1 MKKQHCVVMDE
12 ELSQELK
19 IVAIKEGMS
28 MSDLISKACVD
39 YLNLRKQLVD
49 RGIIFDDVRDM
60 KQTLNIIYGTEAS
73 NQNVST
79 HNYITNDNTKTDECY
94 TKCSSWD

>member
-1 MKKQHCVVMDE
+1 MKKQHCVVMDD

-19 IVAIKEGMS
+19 IVAIKMGMS

-39 YLNLRKQLVD
+39 YLDFRKQLVD

-60 KQTLNIIYGTEAS
+60 KPQGI
-73 NQNVST
+73 Q
-79 HNYITNDNTKTDECY
+79 
-94 TKCSSWD
+94 

>member
-1 MKKQHCVVMDE
+1 MKKQHCVVMDD

-39 YLNLRKQLVD
+39 YLDFRKQLVD

-60 KQTLNIIYGTEAS
+60 KPTLNARFGTEA
-73 NQNVST
+73 QR
-79 HNYITNDNTKTDECY
+79 YIDTDNPEGL
-94 TKCSSWD
+94 

>member
-1 MKKQHCVVMDE
+1 MKKQHCVVMDD

-19 IVAIKEGMS
+19 IVAIKMGMS

-39 YLNLRKQLVD
+39 YLDFRKQLVD

-60 KQTLNIIYGTEAS
+60 KPQGM
-73 NQNVST
+73 
-79 HNYITNDNTKTDECY
+79 
-94 TKCSSWD
+94 

>member
-1 MKKQHCVVMDE
+1 MKKQHCVVMDD

-19 IVAIKEGMS
+19 IVAIKMGMS

-39 YLNLRKQLVD
+39 YLDFRKQLVE

-60 KQTLNIIYGTEAS
+60 KPQGI
-73 NQNVST
+73 Q
-79 HNYITNDNTKTDECY
+79 
-94 TKCSSWD
+94 

>member
-1 MKKQHCVVMDE
+1 MKKQHCVVIDD

-28 MSDLISKACVD
+28 MSNLISKACVD
-39 YLNLRKQLVD
+39 YLNWRKQLVD

-60 KQTLNIIYGTEAS
+60 KPQGM
-73 NQNVST
+73 
-79 HNYITNDNTKTDECY
+79 
-94 TKCSSWD
+94 

>member
-1 MKKQHCVVMDE
+1 MKKQHCVVMDD
-12 ELSQELK
+12 ELSHEIK

-39 YLNLRKQLVD
+39 YLDFRKQLVE

-60 KQTLNIIYGTEAS
+60 KQTLNAHFGTEA
-73 NQNVST
+73 QR
-79 HNYITNDNTKTDECY
+79 YIDTGNPEEL
-94 TKCSSWD
+94 

>member
-1 MKKQHCVVMDE
+1 MKKQHCVVMDD

-39 YLNLRKQLVD
+39 YLDFRKQLVE

-60 KQTLNIIYGTEAS
+60 KPTLNALYGAEA
-73 NQNVST
+73 QQ
-79 HNYITNDNTKTDECY
+79 YIDTDNPEGL
-94 TKCSSWD
+94 

>member
-1 MKKQHCVVMDE
+1 MKKQHCVVMDD

-39 YLNLRKQLVD
+39 YLNFRKQLVE
-49 RGIIFDDVRDM
+49 RKIIFDDVRDM
-60 KQTLNIIYGTEAS
+60 KPQGM
-73 NQNVST
+73 
-79 HNYITNDNTKTDECY
+79 
-94 TKCSSWD
+94 

>member
-19 IVAIKEGMS
+19 IVAIKMGMS
-28 MSDLISKACVD
+28 MSELISKACVD
-39 YLNLRKQLVD
+39 YLDFRKQLVE

-60 KQTLNIIYGTEAS
+60 KPQGI
-73 NQNVST
+73 Q
-79 HNYITNDNTKTDECY
+79 
-94 TKCSSWD
+94 

>member
-1 MKKQHCVVMDE
+1 MKKQHCVVMDD

-39 YLNLRKQLVD
+39 YLNWRKQLVD
-49 RGIIFDDVRDM
+49 RGIIFDDIRDM
-60 KQTLNIIYGTEAS
+60 KPQGM
-73 NQNVST
+73 
-79 HNYITNDNTKTDECY
+79 
-94 TKCSSWD
+94 

>member
-1 MKKQHCVVMDE
+1 MKKQHCVVMDD

-39 YLNLRKQLVD
+39 YLNWRKQLVD
-49 RGIIFDDVRDM
+49 RGIIFDDIRDM
-60 KQTLNIIYGTEAS
+60 KPQGI
-73 NQNVST
+73 
-79 HNYITNDNTKTDECY
+79 
-94 TKCSSWD
+94 

>member
-1 MKKQHCVVMDE
+1 MFIQMKYIKGGIDMKKQHCVVMDD

-39 YLNLRKQLVD
+39 YLDFRKQLVD

-60 KQTLNIIYGTEAS
+60 KPQGM
-73 NQNVST
+73 
-79 HNYITNDNTKTDECY
+79 
-94 TKCSSWD
+94 

>member
-19 IVAIKEGMS
+19 IVAIKMGMS
-28 MSDLISKACVD
+28 MSELISKACVD
-39 YLNLRKQLVD
+39 YLDFRKQLVD

-60 KQTLNIIYGTEAS
+60 KPQGI
-73 NQNVST
+73 Q
-79 HNYITNDNTKTDECY
+79 
-94 TKCSSWD
+94 

>member
-1 MKKQHCVVMDE
+1 MKKQHCVVMDD

-28 MSDLISKACVD
+28 MSDLISKACID
-39 YLNLRKQLVD
+39 YLDFRKQLVD

-60 KQTLNIIYGTEAS
+60 KPQGM
-73 NQNVST
+73 
-79 HNYITNDNTKTDECY
+79 
-94 TKCSSWD
+94 